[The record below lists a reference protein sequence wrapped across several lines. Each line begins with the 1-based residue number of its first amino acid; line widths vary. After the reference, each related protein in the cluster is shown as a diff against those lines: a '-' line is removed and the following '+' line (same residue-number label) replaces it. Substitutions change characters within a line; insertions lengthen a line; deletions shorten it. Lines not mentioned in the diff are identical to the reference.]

1 MILLRFEN
9 ALSGIWRFRI
19 TSIDQE
25 PFIFHAWLPTG
36 DLISED
42 TYFLNSNPD
51 TTITSP
57 GNNDFP
63 LTVAN
68 YNGDT
73 GNIAPNSSRGY
84 TRFGVIKPDLA
95 APGTDIIC
103 PIPNNKYTRITGT
116 GASAAHS
123 TGIIAMV
130 LEWGVVKGA
139 YSSITGVIINKM
151 LMRGAYRSPY
161 MEYPNNVW
169 GYGAIDIYGL
179 FEKLI

>member
-9 ALSGIWRFRI
+9 ALRGIWRFRV
-19 TSIDQE
+19 TSIDRE
-25 PFIFHAWLPTG
+25 PITFHSWLPTG
-36 DLISED
+36 DLISEE
-42 TYFLNSNPD
+42 TYFLGSNPD
-51 TTITSP
+51 TTLTSP
-57 GNNDFP
+57 GNADFP
-63 LTVAN
+63 LSVSN
-68 YNGDT
+68 YNGST
-73 GNIAPNSSRGY
+73 GNINLTSSRGY

-103 PIPNNKYTRITGT
+103 PIPDNKYTQITGT

-139 YSSITGVIINKM
+139 YSTITGVIINKM
-151 LMRGAYRSPY
+151 LIRGAYRSPNL
-161 MEYPNNVW
+161 EYPNNLW